1 LTLGAVFLWLS
12 IAVTIIGVVLSIRL
26 AALARGGALF
36 PFTVLLTLAIT
47 VFGFHHVAE
56 LLLVTARGAVISE
69 SLEAVSSLIFLIAAV
84 YLGYRLRRA
93 LYGK

>member
-1 LTLGAVFLWLS
+1 LMLGTIFLWLS
-12 IAVTIIGVVLSIRL
+12 IAVTIIGVVFSIRL

-56 LLLVTARGAVISE
+56 LLVTAHGVLVSE
-69 SLEAVSSLIFLIAAV
+69 GLEAVSSLIFLIAAV
-84 YLGYRLRRA
+84 YLGYRLRA
-93 LYGK
+93 VLYRK